1 MHQRSKKMVGFNWS
15 KSIFYLDLIPVNSV
29 MNKCFISPGM
39 KLALQ
44 FFFITLFLMKPEA
57 HHSLP
62 SLLLGTTVFCV
73 LCSLSYY
80 RGDTI
85 VLLSYAV
92 VVKDLKAQS
101 SKNIYQQITENRTKS
116 SPKCN
121 RATSS
126 FLDLYTEP

>member
-1 MHQRSKKMVGFNWS
+1 MHQRSKKMLCFNWS
-15 KSIFYLDLIPVNSV
+15 KPIFYLDLIPVNSV

-39 KLALQ
+39 KLALKL
-44 FFFITLFLMKPEA
+44 FFHYSVSHEAWSSSFLTISVPGY
-57 HHSLP
+57 H
-62 SLLLGTTVFCV
+62 CV

-92 VVKDLKAQS
+92 VVKDLKARS
-101 SKNIYQQITENRTKS
+101 SKDIYQQIIENRTKS
-116 SPKCN
+116 FPKCN